1 MSNDKNP
8 RDQSETPKATDNQRR
23 QNVDDLNNLG
33 LLSFTDKTGLTPL
46 DTLFDE
52 TAAPTKED
60 SKVRPIL

>member
-1 MSNDKNP
+1 MSNDKNQ
-8 RDQSETPKATDNQRR
+8 RDQSVTPKAADNQRR
-23 QNVDDLNNLG
+23 RNVEDLKDFG

-52 TAAPTKED
+52 TAASTKED